1 MANVP
6 RHDEADHVMG
16 GAHPAPRPFF
26 DHVQRRLLNAGRL
39 LLLTGGWLVLTHH
52 TVGNDRAMNAEHAL
66 FGFALLLL
74 GVFLVML
81 SPVAPRFP
89 GATRFGTAVADA
101 VLFYYLLVE
110 LAPAGNY

>member
-6 RHDEADHVMG
+6 GHNEADHVMG
-16 GAHPAPRPFF
+16 AHPAPAL
-26 DHVQRRLLNAGRL
+26 DQVQRRLLDAGRI
-39 LLLTGGWLVLTHH
+39 LLTGGWLVLTY
-52 TVGNDRAMNAEHAL
+52 TIGNRATNAEHAM

-81 SPVAPRFP
+81 SPVAHRFP

-101 VLFYYLLVE
+101 VLFYL
-110 LAPAGNY
+110 LAPAGN